1 MKALFFIVTFL
12 SFIFS
17 YSQEYSKYDDS
28 YGVFELNFMITAKG
42 KAQFKSIEVIKCK
55 DCSEELINNFK
66 SNTIRAFNKTT
77 KKYEE
82 QYSSNKKDIKFKLP
96 IIMKIEDLER
106 EYRNKWK
113 KLSINFKNQIEYENI
128 WTNFWNYH
136 MNHNYLT
143 NKSLQIKN
151 KTVWFLSR
159 FSAAPELDR
168 PEEEYENS

>member
-106 EYRNKWK
+106 EYRNK
-113 KLSINFKNQIEYENI
+113 
-128 WTNFWNYH
+128 
-136 MNHNYLT
+136 
-143 NKSLQIKN
+143 
-151 KTVWFLSR
+151 
-159 FSAAPELDR
+159 
-168 PEEEYENS
+168 